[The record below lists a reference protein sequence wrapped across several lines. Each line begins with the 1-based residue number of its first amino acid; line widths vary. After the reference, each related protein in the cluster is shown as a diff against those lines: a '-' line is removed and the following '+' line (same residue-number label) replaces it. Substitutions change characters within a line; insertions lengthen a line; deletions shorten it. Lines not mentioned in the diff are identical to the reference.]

1 MKWNTLKKMKK
12 NDQTGAGGE
21 DQLSPL
27 DHAVLDIIGRDSVQI
42 KGIGLEDDSP
52 QIGSL
57 ELSSKMSSTTAVC
70 IQGLKNVLPI
80 FVLKEMHNNIIGYHE
95 MWLLWQKQKQI
106 SKWEI
111 TNNLI

>member
-1 MKWNTLKKMKK
+1 MKRNTLKKMKK

-57 ELSSKMSSTTAVC
+57 ELSSKMTSTTAVC
-70 IQGLKNVLPI
+70 IQGLKNVLP
-80 FVLKEMHNNIIGYHE
+80 FLDLKRC
-95 MWLLWQKQKQI
+95 
-106 SKWEI
+106 I
-111 TNNLI
+111 TI